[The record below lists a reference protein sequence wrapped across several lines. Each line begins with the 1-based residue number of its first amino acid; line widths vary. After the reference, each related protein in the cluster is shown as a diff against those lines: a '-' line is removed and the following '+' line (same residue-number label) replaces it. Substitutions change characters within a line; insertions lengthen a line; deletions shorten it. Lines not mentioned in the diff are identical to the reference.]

1 MEIAAAGEGG
11 HRNIKQRAADHSE
24 QWATLFVVV
33 RPRPIV
39 AIVTSRPIVAI
50 VRSRPIVTIIR
61 SRPIVPIV
69 RPRLVIATSGRV
81 GACFND
87 RTAWSAELWS
97 ISPQARHDSVHIG
110 NLRAAQP
117 PNIRRAGHLLFC
129 GSSILLRTRHI
140 LSSDAATDRN
150 RKAHENSM
158 RSHAQSLFHKR
169 AEVPHVDYFS
179 SRFKI
184 NAAFQRQNVKASA
197 LQCHEFRA
205 VRKAVGEPST
215 GDTIPQ
221 SGRPGGTTLTQQHGW
236 QVAQKNRGEGHFER
250 NNSLARRSTIWTL
263 RVHLHTQARLVAQPH
278 RGFFSRFARSVL
290 RHIRVI
296 SKQGFRGRCPV
307 STMSIAIPSST
318 LGHTS

>member
-1 MEIAAAGEGG
+1 VRAGIVTSK
-11 HRNIKQRAADHSE
+11 RSAQWATDHSE
-24 QWATLFVVV
+24 RWATLFVVV

-50 VRSRPIVTIIR
+50 VRSRPITIVR

-69 RPRLVIATSGRV
+69 RPRLLIATSGRV

-117 PNIRRAGHLLFC
+117 PDIRRAGHLLFC
-129 GSSILLRTRHI
+129 GSSILLRTCHI

-158 RSHAQSLFHKR
+158 RSHVQSLFHKR
-169 AEVPHVDYFS
+169 AEVPHVDYLS

-184 NAAFQRQNVKASA
+184 NAAFQRQNVKPSAS
-197 LQCHEFRA
+197 QCHA
-205 VRKAVGEPST
+205 
-215 GDTIPQ
+215 
-221 SGRPGGTTLTQQHGW
+221 
-236 QVAQKNRGEGHFER
+236 
-250 NNSLARRSTIWTL
+250 
-263 RVHLHTQARLVAQPH
+263 
-278 RGFFSRFARSVL
+278 ARSSCTIKL
-290 RHIRVI
+290 DNTLALL
-296 SKQGFRGRCPV
+296 GRK
-307 STMSIAIPSST
+307 SEAQN
-318 LGHTS
+318 

>member
-1 MEIAAAGEGG
+1 MRAGIVTSK
-11 HRNIKQRAADHSE
+11 RSAQWAADHSE
-24 QWATLFVVV
+24 RWATLFVVV

-50 VRSRPIVTIIR
+50 VRSRPIVTIVR

-117 PNIRRAGHLLFC
+117 PDIRRAGHLLFC
-129 GSSILLRTRHI
+129 GSSILLRIRHI
-140 LSSDAATDRN
+140 LSSDAETDGN
-150 RKAHENSM
+150 SKAHENSM

-184 NAAFQRQNVKASA
+184 NAAFQRQDVKAS
-197 LQCHEFRA
+197 LTQCHESKA
-205 VRKAVGEPST
+205 VRMLAVEPAM
-215 GDTIPQ
+215 
-221 SGRPGGTTLTQQHGW
+221 GGTVPQTRQAGRRYADATTWWADSAKKRAAGVPEIKKYNL
-236 QVAQKNRGEGHFER
+236 GHCACR
-250 NNSLARRSTIWTL
+250 IAGVHPSRARR
-263 RVHLHTQARLVAQPH
+263 RAA
-278 RGFFSRFARSVL
+278 GFSGATRR
-290 RHIRVI
+290 
-296 SKQGFRGRCPV
+296 
-307 STMSIAIPSST
+307 
-318 LGHTS
+318 